1 MPISWPPAPVK
12 TAMPTLREVQA
23 DLAAFIMGDDGTGAA
38 NHVVEDGIIAAA
50 RRINIHRN
58 NYRGGLVGALRI
70 TYPAIDRLVGEAFF
84 DGAAA
89 RFVAGHAPPIAYL
102 NAYGDGFGDF
112 LATFPPA
119 SALPYLADVARL
131 EWAANCAANA
141 PDAPV
146 IDPSALAGLDEAD
159 QARVR
164 FIAHPATRMIQIG
177 YDADAIRRAVMARD
191 QSALASLSPRPDRFW
206 LIVHRLGL
214 EVVTR
219 RLTDIEARFT
229 TALLDGQPLGLALS
243 PESIEAEIALLAEHL
258 ASGRFTGFEL
268 VAQA

>member
-1 MPISWPPAPVK
+1 
-12 TAMPTLREVQA
+12 MPTLREVQA
-23 DLAAFIMGDDGTGAA
+23 DFAAFIMGDDGTGAA
-38 NHVVEDGIIAAA
+38 NHVVEDGVIAAP
-50 RRINIHRN
+50 RRLNIHRN

-70 TYPAIDRLVGEAFF
+70 TYPAIDRLVGEQFF

-112 LATFPPA
+112 LESFPPA
-119 SALPYLADVARL
+119 ATLPYLADVARL

-146 IDPSALAGLDEAD
+146 IDPSALAGLGEAD
-159 QARVR
+159 QARVI
-164 FIAHPATRMIQIG
+164 FILHPATQLIQVG

-191 QSALASLSPRPDRFW
+191 QEALASLAPKPDRFW
-206 LIVHRLGL
+206 LIVHRLGI

-219 RLTDIEARFT
+219 RLTDAEARFT
-229 TALLDGQPLGLALS
+229 SAVFAGRPLGEALS

-258 ASGRFTGFEL
+258 STGRFTGFEL
-268 VAQA
+268 APKT